1 MSYNLTINNKELY
14 DFYNTYAYLNI
25 EEVNLTFMN
34 VLKHIIDKTTPA
46 LDTNL
51 AKNIVESLNSMKQQ
65 LAEQSKHNHETL
77 SAMGTLISSKITDFR
92 RDYIEDLRMIL
103 STNTS
108 DKIEP
113 IIKSYNETYLD
124 KIKLLMNDIL
134 PNQNQYINDI
144 VENHST
150 KVFTEIGKISYKNIS
165 TDEIVK
171 QVDEKLSA
179 SFMNMHKVIGNHI
192 DSSESRLTS
201 SVNII
206 KDHNT
211 KTYDLQTRIQTDL
224 ENVSTRLIN
233 SSSKGLVSEN
243 ILVNMLYDLF
253 PTAEVTPTGQQ
264 ASSGDVIIVRKDKI
278 PIMVENKN
286 YVGNVNSS
294 EVSKFLRD
302 VENKNMAGIFL
313 SQKSGIAY
321 KNNFEVDIYKGNVII
336 FIHNVDYDTDRIRC
350 AFDIVD
356 HLTDILSSVDA
367 DQNEIENNVMV
378 TREMLTTINI
388 EYGNFVTNRIACVK
402 QIKEMSQRMVI
413 SVESLNLAS
422 IESLVKMHFQNSIK
436 REYTCEY
443 CDYQAKNARALS
455 SHQRGCTSKKNFL
468 SKQQLSMT
476 VDTNP

>member
-1 MSYNLTINNKELY
+1 
-14 DFYNTYAYLNI
+14 
-25 EEVNLTFMN
+25 
-34 VLKHIIDKTTPA
+34 
-46 LDTNL
+46 
-51 AKNIVESLNSMKQQ
+51 
-65 LAEQSKHNHETL
+65 
-77 SAMGTLISSKITDFR
+77 
-92 RDYIEDLRMIL
+92 
-103 STNTS
+103 
-108 DKIEP
+108 
-113 IIKSYNETYLD
+113 
-124 KIKLLMNDIL
+124 
-134 PNQNQYINDI
+134 
-144 VENHST
+144 
-150 KVFTEIGKISYKNIS
+150 
-165 TDEIVK
+165 
-171 QVDEKLSA
+171 
-179 SFMNMHKVIGNHI
+179 
-192 DSSESRLTS
+192 
-201 SVNII
+201 
-206 KDHNT
+206 
-211 KTYDLQTRIQTDL
+211 
-224 ENVSTRLIN
+224 
-233 SSSKGLVSEN
+233 
-243 ILVNMLYDLF
+243 
-253 PTAEVTPTGQQ
+253 
-264 ASSGDVIIVRKDKI
+264 
-278 PIMVENKN
+278 MVENKN